1 MTAYLLFE
9 LQEEP
14 MRGSM
19 RGKYSGLLQASYLIW
34 KEENV
39 VAFWKGHIPAQGLSA
54 VYGIVQFAVFESLT
68 NRAKYIPR

>member
-1 MTAYLLFE
+1 
-9 LQEEP
+9 
-14 MRGSM
+14 M